1 MAETQEYTTIR
12 VSVPEFEQARER
24 KEAAGQTWGEY
35 ITDDARGAPDAAA
48 IADAV
53 AERLEGGDA

>member
-1 MAETQEYTTIR
+1 MPETQEYTTIR
-12 VSVPEFEQARER
+12 VSVAEFEQARER

-35 ITDDARGAPDAAA
+35 LTDERRGVPDAEA

-53 AERLEGGDA
+53 AERLEGRDD